1 MGRAAGTRSEDL
13 PAPAVMQSPSK
24 LPVIGVTA
32 VVADW
37 FLLEIPTSNFS
48 MIEGSFATP
57 EQGAH
62 LN

>member
-37 FLLEIPTSNFS
+37 FSPEEKPTSNFS
-48 MIEGSFATP
+48 MIEGSFATRSKVP
-57 EQGAH
+57 T
-62 LN
+62 